1 MLYQKLSILFICLT
15 LIFIFY
21 QEILNHADRLVYGK
35 LRKKTVRSFCREC
48 ITKNVEKKQELSDKY
63 LVKEY
68 FKNNNYKNLKT
79 TKTILKTKN
88 LDEIKNFDFG
98 EKYLVKSTYGSH
110 RNLLVDKK
118 TSMKNIM
125 ESTKNWLR
133 DKWHHSDEPQYK
145 YEYNNIIIEEFINID
160 YEIKSIVVKGNII
173 FHYAFQEGGS
183 TVYYDQ
189 EKKLI
194 EDIMFSEKLT
204 RKIKNTR
211 TEIPEIEDKLTIVEE
226 SINKFYL
233 ETGFDF
239 FRFDVYVTK
248 EGDVYLGEITFT
260 PERCRF
266 KLPNYYYNTK
276 IYDNYVK

>member
-1 MLYQKLSILFICLT
+1 MKKLT
-15 LIFIFY
+15 LSLLIVFLTVIFLIY
-21 QEILNHADRLVYGK
+21 PEILNHSDRLIFGK
-35 LRKKTVRSFCREC
+35 LRKNTVRSFCREC
-48 ITKNVEKKQELSDKY
+48 INKNVEKKQELSDKY

-79 TKTILKTKN
+79 ARTLLKTKN
-88 LDEIKNFDFG
+88 LDEVRNFDFG
-98 EKYLVKSTYGSH
+98 EKYVIKSTYGSH
-110 RNLLVDKK
+110 RNLLVDEK
-118 TSMKNIM
+118 TPMKNIM
-125 ESTKNWLR
+125 ESTNNWLR

-145 YEYNNIIIEEFINID
+145 YEYNNIIVEEFINID

-183 TVYYDQ
+183 TVFYDK
-189 EKKLI
+189 EKKLV
-194 EDIMFSEKLT
+194 EDIMFLEKLT

-211 TEIPEIEDKLTIVEE
+211 TNIPKIEDKLTIVEE
-226 SINKFYL
+226 SINKFYSD
-233 ETGFDF
+233 TGFEF

-248 EGDVYLGEITFT
+248 EGEIYLGEITFT

-276 IYDNYVK
+276 IYNDYVK

>member
-1 MLYQKLSILFICLT
+1 
-15 LIFIFY
+15 
-21 QEILNHADRLVYGK
+21 
-35 LRKKTVRSFCREC
+35 
-48 ITKNVEKKQELSDKY
+48 
-63 LVKEY
+63 
-68 FKNNNYKNLKT
+68 
-79 TKTILKTKN
+79 
-88 LDEIKNFDFG
+88 
-98 EKYLVKSTYGSH
+98 
-110 RNLLVDKK
+110 
-118 TSMKNIM
+118 
-125 ESTKNWLR
+125 
-133 DKWHHSDEPQYK
+133 
-145 YEYNNIIIEEFINID
+145 
-160 YEIKSIVVKGNII
+160 
-173 FHYAFQEGGS
+173 
-183 TVYYDQ
+183 
-189 EKKLI
+189 
-194 EDIMFSEKLT
+194 MFSEKLT

>member
-1 MLYQKLSILFICLT
+1 M
-15 LIFIFY
+15 
-21 QEILNHADRLVYGK
+21 
-35 LRKKTVRSFCREC
+35 
-48 ITKNVEKKQELSDKY
+48 
-63 LVKEY
+63 
-68 FKNNNYKNLKT
+68 
-79 TKTILKTKN
+79 KTKN

-145 YEYNNIIIEEFINID
+145 YEYNNIIIEEF
-160 YEIKSIVVKGNII
+160 
-173 FHYAFQEGGS
+173 
-183 TVYYDQ
+183 
-189 EKKLI
+189 
-194 EDIMFSEKLT
+194 T